1 MTVLFALLRHSK
13 ACLRSHSTVNILLDQ
28 TAVDKAI
35 CHDLALKYKAM
46 REAKF
51 KFEAIKDKQN
61 KRFFPGCDFR
71 CCLHHQSSLPG
82 EKQTEGSNMQSTLK
96 KFLWITVIDTAES
109 DMIMK
114 DTKKNQK
121 NVSI

>member
-1 MTVLFALLRHSK
+1 
-13 ACLRSHSTVNILLDQ
+13 
-28 TAVDKAI
+28 
-35 CHDLALKYKAM
+35 
-46 REAKF
+46 
-51 KFEAIKDKQN
+51 
-61 KRFFPGCDFR
+61 
-71 CCLHHQSSLPG
+71 
-82 EKQTEGSNMQSTLK
+82 MQSTLK